1 MTFRPIAIESRNHIY
16 NDRAIKQKLGL
27 SAHERIAAIPRG
39 AVAAARR
46 WVCRQIL
53 KGYRTRKN
61 GEQHDAIPR
70 PN

>member
-27 SAHERIAAIPRG
+27 SAHERIAAISRG
-39 AVAAARR
+39 ARAAARLGMSSD
-46 WVCRQIL
+46 L
-53 KGYRTRKN
+53 KGYKTQKN